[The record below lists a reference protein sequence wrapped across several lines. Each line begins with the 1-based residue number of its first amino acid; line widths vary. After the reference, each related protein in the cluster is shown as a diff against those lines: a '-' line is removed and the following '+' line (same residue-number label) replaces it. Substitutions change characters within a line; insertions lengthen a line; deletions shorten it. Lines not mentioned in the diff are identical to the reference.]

1 MLNDNHIHLLDIHD
15 WIDLIQIMLFPT
27 VKDTVNNL
35 MSLQYLFSMIS
46 SFIAVFLS
54 HREETSF
61 HRILC

>member
-1 MLNDNHIHLLDIHD
+1 MLNDNRIHLLDIHD

-54 HREETSF
+54 HRGETSF